1 MFLIGLATNPLFVFL
16 AVWGAVSA
24 LYAAGVSIELFPFPQ
39 PTTIRVLLLNGIVF
53 PLGYLTWTLF
63 KGLTRQDED
72 RPAFLSWPAT
82 SGKIQW
88 ALMITFLAG
97 VAAAGLMLY
106 RASLIADQYR
116 MTVADLFAQPVL
128 LRFGLVLFVEESV
141 SHSSLIVQMI
151 AVTSALFAVG
161 FVLLGAFLYIDRTA
175 RKYAYLCAFLV
186 MGLAICLMNL
196 SRYDMTVYV
205 LYVIFSYG
213 VVCLSAGEKRF
224 GRAVKDL
231 VLPVLT
237 VVAIFTAVELL
248 LRKRG
253 TYGCTTT
260 AGGILYSFYW
270 YLASPTAALNEF
282 LTDFPGSFDLGQ
294 NTFLPF
300 WKWLSRFGLLP
311 APWVS
316 AYGEYVFVPYPA
328 NVYTYL
334 RPFYEDF
341 GIWGVA
347 VLPYLLGGLLAALR
361 GPAGRHVS
369 YLYLYVTLLV
379 PILLSFFSYPILS
392 SQFYMQ
398 IGFAFLLFRYDLRH
412 VRPAVPATAPRHAV
426 GAGA

>member
-1 MFLIGLATNPLFVFL
+1 MFLIVLATNPLCIFL

-24 LYAAGVSIELFPFPQ
+24 LYAGGVSVGLFPFPH
-39 PTTIRVLLLNGIVF
+39 PLTVRVLLLNGIAF
-53 PLGYLTWTLF
+53 PLGYLTWTLV
-63 KGLTRQDED
+63 KGLMPQDED
-72 RPAFLSWPAT
+72 QPAFLSWPAT
-82 SGKIQW
+82 SGRIQGG
-88 ALMITFLAG
+88 LMIAFLAG
-97 VAAAGLMLY
+97 AAAAGLMLY
-106 RASLIADQYR
+106 RASLIADQYS
-116 MTVADLFAQPVL
+116 MTVADLFARPVL
-128 LRFGLVLFVEESV
+128 LRFGLVLFVEASL

-151 AVTSALFAVG
+151 AATSALFTVG

-175 RKYAYLCAFLV
+175 MKYAYLCVFLV

-205 LYVIFSYG
+205 LYVILSYG
-213 VVCLSAGEKRF
+213 VVCVSAGERRF
-224 GRAVKDL
+224 RRVVKDL
-231 VLPVLT
+231 LLPVLT
-237 VVAIFTAVELL
+237 IVLIFTVVELL

-253 TYGCTTT
+253 AYGRTTT
-260 AGGILYSFYW
+260 IQGVLYSFYW

-282 LTDFPGSFDLGQ
+282 LADFQGSLGLGQ

-300 WKWLSRFGLLP
+300 WKWLSRFGVLP
-311 APWVS
+311 EPWVS
-316 AYGEYVFVPYPA
+316 AYGEYVFIPYPA

-361 GPAGRHVS
+361 GPAGRQIPC
-369 YLYLYVTLLV
+369 LYLYVSLLV
-379 PILLSFFSYPILS
+379 PILLSFFSYPIVS

-398 IGFAFLLFRYDLRH
+398 IVFAFLLFRYDLRGARG
-412 VRPAVPATAPRHAV
+412 VDPATLPQYAM